1 MGSSQRQRKGAVS
14 KGKGKGDAAESKF
27 VKRVDLYKFSA
38 KWMLRSY
45 PDERGNPLMCQPS
58 AQAALAPEALR
69 KSLDQDCC
77 ELMRRP
83 TMGVNLC
90 AASIDGAALH
100 GPALQ
105 ETLEKLLPKITADDF
120 LEKVQFF
127 NLARGVDR
135 NLTEGPSMCK
145 RFLKHVRKL
154 VREDGDNLAALA
166 EAAAGIYLGTVAM
179 LELGAVSG
187 DMRAWAKAV
196 PERKKQ
202 SKYIQAWLSDPGDED
217 KLFAAVVK
225 SVKEDLKNESRH
237 RRFGEAAAAADDSSS
252 PPVLGSSV
260 ANSVSDASSPSPR
273 AGKKKHAKGKKN
285 KKSKKNKPQ
294 TKSGATKHR
303 KEEMSSEA
311 SGAASPSP
319 ASSQA
324 SEPVPKKRKH
334 SAAAAGSK
342 GKKKARKAAA
352 ASVESDSASSQH
364 PPAKMAARTA
374 DLCSAWPLS
383 ELQAFEQKAAQQV
396 TAADGAALDVEQRLA
411 LTRGLPTEIR
421 QMIWQR
427 AGLLPTTEEDAVL
440 KANAERLLQHTVEM
454 VREVRLAWVQ
464 AAVQEDKK
472 KGNITLLPEDR
483 LFRELRTEKL
493 SEEARADWETA
504 LKGDSSASLRKRAE
518 LLRGLWQEDEV
529 VSNYNKALTF
539 AEKYAVKEPKKEQ
552 ALGLVTLIPLEMAA
566 AFGLPGPEKFERQKP
581 ANWKHYCSVSFTLA
595 WHIFKACVDL
605 SADNP

>member
-1 MGSSQRQRKGAVS
+1 MGSSQRQGKGAVS

-145 RFLKHVRKL
+145 RFFKHVRKL

-196 PERKKQ
+196 PDRKKQ
-202 SKYIQAWLSDPGDED
+202 SKYIQAWLSDPGDEE

-237 RRFGEAAAAADDSSS
+237 RRFGEAAAVADDSSS
-252 PPVLGSSV
+252 SPVLGSSV
-260 ANSVSDASSPSPR
+260 ANSVSDASSPSPK

-285 KKSKKNKPQ
+285 KKNKSQ
-294 TKSGATKHR
+294 TKTRATKHR

-311 SGAASPSP
+311 SGAAAPSP

-324 SEPVPKKRKH
+324 SEPVAKKRKH

-352 ASVESDSASSQH
+352 SVESDSASSQH
-364 PPAKMAARTA
+364 PPAKMAAKTA

-427 AGLLPTTEEDAVL
+427 AGLLLTTEEDEVL

-454 VREVRLAWVQ
+454 VKEVRLAWVQ

-472 KGNITLLPEDR
+472 KSNVTLLPEDR

-493 SEEARADWETA
+493 SEEARADWEAA

-581 ANWKHYCSVSFTLA
+581 ANWKNYCSVSFTLA
-595 WHIFKACVDL
+595 WHIFKAYVDL